1 MEGGVGSTGGSPIV
15 DAPAI
20 GDVCDLIAPP
30 CELAVS
36 KQHHVDPASEIFGT
50 PPLTQSMDR
59 GRTWTIA
66 HHKAILSVVLD
77 NDCCFIEKQTNKD
90 KEAAWRLFHERLRSF
105 YPSLFGSWKLE
116 RKQVRRRILDLLR
129 AHRENEK
136 AALRATGRSGG
147 VVDEEYAHLCEEV
160 CARFEAAEAMKD
172 KARSKK
178 DQARE
183 EKQRL
188 GEVLCLQQVQ
198 RQQKRARS
206 GNPSPTSPTGSG
218 DQPSRRPR
226 RASGDPEREA
236 LLPIIQNTMSGLLRN
251 DTRQTAAQEW
261 KMLVD
266 YHLLDPSKWP
276 DPGNFADYIAK
287 QFETVSCGGTTQFP
301 TSSSQLEDAEVESP
315 MKTVPRAP

>member
-1 MEGGVGSTGGSPIV
+1 MEVGAGSNGESPIV
-15 DAPAI
+15 DVHATEDECEIVAQ
-20 GDVCDLIAPP
+20 P
-30 CELAVS
+30 CKLATN
-36 KQHHVDPASEIFGT
+36 KQHHVDSPSEIFGT
-50 PPLTQSMDR
+50 PPLTPSMDR

-66 HHKAILSVVLD
+66 HHKALLSIVQD
-77 NDCCFIEKQTNKD
+77 DDCCFIEKQTNKD
-90 KEAAWRLFHERLRSF
+90 KEAAWRLFYERIRSL

-116 RKQVRRRILDLLR
+116 RKQVRRRILDVLR

-147 VVDEEYAHLCEEV
+147 VLDEEYAHLCEEV

-188 GEVLCLQQVQ
+188 GEVLCLHQVQ

-206 GNPSPTSPTGSG
+206 GNPSHTGSG
-218 DQPSRRPR
+218 DQPSRRPK
-226 RASGDPEREA
+226 RASGDLEREA
-236 LLPIIQNTMSGLLRN
+236 LLPIIQNTMNGLLRN

-276 DPGNFADYIAK
+276 DPGTFTEYIAR
-287 QFETVSCGGTTQFP
+287 QFGTVSCGGTSQMP
-301 TSSSQLEDAEVESP
+301 TSSSQLEDVEVDSP
-315 MKTVPRAP
+315 MKTTSRAP